1 MYLGDHARNTP
12 EKPALVSV
20 ATGDVL
26 TYGQLNDRSIQLA
39 RHLHSLGLRRG
50 DHIALMCENRMCFPE
65 IVWAALR
72 SGLYFTPINRYF
84 TADEAA
90 YIINNSGARAVLV
103 SDRYRD
109 IAQKIAPQI
118 PACTERILIGDGLAG
133 WSSYEAVLAQ
143 QDAEPM
149 PVQWMGE
156 TMLYSSG
163 TTGRPSGI
171 KRRLQDATIENA
183 GFALGERMSWFGF
196 SESTVYLSTAPLYHA
211 APLSYSIGTQYLG
224 GTVVVMERFD
234 AEIALATIEKH
245 RVTHSQWVPTMF
257 VRMLKLPE
265 SARRKYD
272 LSSMTTA
279 IHAAAPCPPE
289 VKRAMIDWWGERVH
303 EYYGATER
311 IGTTYI
317 SATEWLAKPGSVGKP
332 RLGVPH
338 ICDEDGYEVPA
349 GTIGQIYF
357 ELQGEGF
364 EYHNNPEKSAKVR
377 HPRYPNWVTVGDLG
391 YLDADGYLFLTDR
404 KAFSIISGGVNIYP
418 QAIEDALAL
427 HPLVSDVAVFGIPN
441 EEFGEEVKAVIELMP
456 GTAPS
461 DAVRESLLDFLRER
475 IAAYMVP
482 RSIDFIDQLPRLP
495 TGKLYKQKLK
505 DTYWA

>member
-50 DHIALMCENRMCFPE
+50 DHVALMCENRMCFPE

-103 SDRYRD
+103 SDQYRD

-118 PACTERILIGDGLAG
+118 PACTERILIGDGLPG
-133 WSSYEAVLAQ
+133 WSSYDAVLAQ
-143 QDAEPM
+143 QDTEPM

-224 GTVVVMERFD
+224 GTVVMMERFD
-234 AEIALATIEKH
+234 AETALATIEKH

-257 VRMLKLPE
+257 VRMLKLPQ
-265 SARRKYD
+265 STRRKYD

-317 SATEWLAKPGSVGKP
+317 SAAEWLAKPGSVGKP

-338 ICDEDGYEVPA
+338 VCDEDGYEVSA

-377 HPRYPNWVTVGDLG
+377 HPRYSNWVTVGDLG

-404 KAFSIISGGVNIYP
+404 KAFTIVSGGVNIYP

-427 HPLVSDVAVFGIPN
+427 HPLVSDAAVFGIPN

-505 DTYWA
+505 DTYWT

>member
-26 TYGQLNDRSIQLA
+26 TYRQLNDRSIRLA

-50 DHIALMCENRMCFPE
+50 DHVALMCENHMSFPE

-109 IAQKIAPQI
+109 IAQKVAPQI
-118 PACTERILIGDGLAG
+118 PACTERILIGGGLEG
-133 WSSYEAVLAQ
+133 WSSYEAMLAQ

-149 PVQWMGE
+149 PEQWMGE

-183 GFALGERMSWFGF
+183 KFLLGERMSWFGF
-196 SESTVYLSTAPLYHA
+196 SDSTVYLSTAPLYHA

-224 GTVVVMERFD
+224 GTVVMMEHFD
-234 AEIALATIEKH
+234 AETALGTIEKH
-245 RVTHSQWVPTMF
+245 RITHSQWVPTMF
-257 VRMLKLPE
+257 VRLLKLPE
-265 SARRKYD
+265 STRRKYD
-272 LSSMTTA
+272 LSSLSVA
-279 IHAAAPCPPE
+279 IHAAAPCPVE
-289 VKRAMIDWWGERVH
+289 VKRGMIEWWGERVH

-317 SATEWLAKPGSVGKP
+317 SASEWLAKPGSVGKP
-332 RLGVPH
+332 RVGVPH
-338 ICDEDGYEVPA
+338 ICDEDGYEAPA

-357 ELQGEGF
+357 ELQGDGF
-364 EYHNNPEKSAKVR
+364 EYHNNPEKSSRAR
-377 HPRYPNWVTVGDLG
+377 HPRNANWVTVGDVG
-391 YLDADGYLFLTDR
+391 YLDTDGYLFLTDR
-404 KAFSIISGGVNIYP
+404 KAFTIVSGGVNIYP
-418 QAIEDALAL
+418 QAIEDSLAL
-427 HPLVSDVAVFGIPN
+427 HPLVSDAAVFGIPN

-456 GTAPS
+456 GTVSS
-461 DAVRESLLDFLRER
+461 DAVREALLAFLRER

-482 RSIDFIDQLPRLP
+482 RSIDFIDSLPRLP

-505 DTYWA
+505 DTYWP